1 MVSLW
6 LFQAEMVDSAVM
18 TFHISLSKFCK
29 VVVGQPGNWDL
40 TATGGK
46 YFLFLTFYRKLYGAI
61 PALVL

>member
-1 MVSLW
+1 MSNI
-6 LFQAEMVDSAVM
+6 AVM
-18 TFHISLSKFCK
+18 TFRISLSKFCK

-61 PALVL
+61 RAPVL